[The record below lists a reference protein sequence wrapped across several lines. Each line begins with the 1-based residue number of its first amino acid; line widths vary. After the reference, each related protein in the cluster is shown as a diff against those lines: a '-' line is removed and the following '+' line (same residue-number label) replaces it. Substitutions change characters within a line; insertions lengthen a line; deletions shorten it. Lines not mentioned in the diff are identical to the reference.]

1 MATARAHSRSSY
13 SVLLLQKLLNLRDGV
28 SPLTLVLDTVRE
40 SGVPLVEEMMLRAKT
55 ANGANGAARTKIVY
69 VASHL
74 APRRRSPHI
83 DVLVERRGKPLEAF
97 REKILTAVAAAA
109 AAGGLKVL
117 IVVDSLCQ
125 IARQDPLFAAT
136 FVSSLVSPT
145 ASVVGIYHTDG
156 VDASTSTMTGS
167 SPLHRGKPHPFRI
180 LCHLATAV
188 LRVLPLHEEV
198 ARKRARDRAE
208 EVPRFGWAESEGW
221 PYGYSDAALRYGTR
235 KDLVGASTPQQALD
249 RRGLLVTMELRRRS
263 GRAVV
268 EQYVVMLGTKRE
280 ATTSRLPSTS
290 TSTSASTSTSM
301 STSMST
307 PTPVALPWQRGAT
320 PCTDIT
326 VMADHPLFA
335 AARDPREAEKNG
347 DDSGSDDASPTST
360 FNLGLTDKQRR
371 DREGIV
377 LPYFDAQT
385 DIGAGEGGRILY
397 DMGREDDFDDEED
410 EI

>member
-1 MATARAHSRSSY
+1 MATPRVQTRSSIRT
-13 SVLLLQKLLNLRDGV
+13 LLFQKLLYMRNGV

-40 SGVPLVEEMMLRAKT
+40 SGMPLVEELMLRAKRD
-55 ANGANGAARTKIVY
+55 APGHPRTKVVY

-74 APRRRSPHI
+74 ITPRSRSPHV
-83 DVLVERRGKPLEAF
+83 DVVVERRGQPLDAF
-97 REKILTAVAAAA
+97 REKIVAAIGT
-109 AAGGLKVL
+109 AGTDGTKVL
-117 IVVDSLCQ
+117 IIVDSVCQ

-145 ASVVGIYHTDG
+145 ASVIGLYHTDG
-156 VDASTSTMTGS
+156 VDATGASTMPGT

-208 EVPRFGWAESEGW
+208 EVPRFGWAEGEGW
-221 PYGYSDAALRYGTR
+221 PYGYSEQALRYGNR
-235 KDLVGASTPQQALD
+235 KDLVGGTPQSLD
-249 RRGLLVTMELRRRS
+249 KRALLVTMELRRRS
-263 GRAVV
+263 GRAMV
-268 EQYVVMLGTKRE
+268 EQYVMVLGTEIKMQ
-280 ATTSRLPSTS
+280 STQAQSS
-290 TSTSASTSTSM
+290 TKSSAQ
-301 STSMST
+301 
-307 PTPVALPWQRGAT
+307 PRVALPWQAGAT

-326 VMADHPLFA
+326 VMEDHPLFA
-335 AARDPREAEKNG
+335 AARDPREDEKNG
-347 DDSGSDDASPTST
+347 QDSGDEDIPTST